1 VDDIV
6 VVGEEEVA
14 EAMVTLL
21 EKAKL
26 VVEGAGAVGAAALLA
41 GRLKPRGPTALLVT
55 GRNVDMALFTRVVT
69 GQPVALGGLSLEG
82 RPHAA

>member
-1 VDDIV
+1 MQALFWHDRL
-6 VVGEEEVA
+6 
-14 EAMVTLL
+14 VT
-21 EKAKL
+21 
-26 VVEGAGAVGAAALLA
+26 EGAAAVGAAALLA